1 MIRFWPALFL
11 IIPVIEVYLLIE
23 VGGII
28 GAGWTVFLVVL
39 TAIVG
44 VRLLKQQGISTLMR
58 ANRTMSQG
66 QVPAM
71 EMMEGLFLAVG
82 GALLITPGFFTD
94 AIGFICLVPLS
105 RRVIIQY
112 LLLNSSFTAS
122 YSVQQENQSRETQE
136 RENRGGKNSRT
147 IEGEYHRED

>member
-11 IIPVIEVYLLIE
+11 IVPVIEVYLLIE
-23 VGGII
+23 VGGLI

-58 ANRTMSQG
+58 ANRSMSQG
-66 QVPAM
+66 QLPAM

-94 AIGFICLVPLS
+94 VIGFICLVPFT
-105 RRVIIQY
+105 RRAIIQY
-112 LLLNSSFTAS
+112 LLLNSTFTAS
-122 YSVQQENQSRETQE
+122 YSVQQENQGRGTQE
-136 RENRGGKNSRT
+136 RENRGGENSRT